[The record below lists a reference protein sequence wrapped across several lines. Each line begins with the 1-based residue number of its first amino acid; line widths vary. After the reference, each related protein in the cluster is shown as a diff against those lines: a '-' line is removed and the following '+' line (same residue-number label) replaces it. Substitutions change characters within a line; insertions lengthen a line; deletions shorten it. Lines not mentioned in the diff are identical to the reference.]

1 MAALGLPAL
10 ERFTA
15 AVVAMI
21 SSNTSLAAFLH
32 RSCPWPQKYVYQRR
46 KTSTRCST
54 TRLLYCAPHA
64 GAELPRESHRS
75 SIAWGS
81 IHDSGRVQ
89 DLHTFR
95 HWERPADCWSSRHH
109 RLHEVQR
116 SVIIS
121 RRIRGEVRHQVLD
134 DSRWPARKRQGPT
147 STRRTNLQTFT
158 STSSPTREFQRD
170 RMHDSFP
177 LHCIINCRRMY
188 ITK

>member
-121 RRIRGEVRHQVLD
+121 RRIRGEVRHHSSWRLSLAGQEEAGANFD
-134 DSRWPARKRQGPT
+134 QKNQS
-147 STRRTNLQTFT
+147 SNIHIHIFTNPRI
-158 STSSPTREFQRD
+158 PTRQNAWFIP
-170 RMHDSFP
+170 SP
-177 LHCIINCRRMY
+177 LYHQL
-188 ITK
+188 